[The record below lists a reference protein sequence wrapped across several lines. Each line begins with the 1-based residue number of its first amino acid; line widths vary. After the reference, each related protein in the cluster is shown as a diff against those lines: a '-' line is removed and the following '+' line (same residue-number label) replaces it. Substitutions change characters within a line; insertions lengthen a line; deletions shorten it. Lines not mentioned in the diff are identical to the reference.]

1 MNFIPEQP
9 KDKTPDVPYFDDV
22 TEKDGWQG
30 QATGKSIDV
39 LKDEITVA
47 IRRLGGTVTGF
58 QQGSFLAGKQKRD
71 GFQVEYI
78 VKGPDGSMTRG
89 RIDVAALPVK
99 EDYRLQRSLK
109 TRRDQ
114 SLKMS
119 LYMLRVALNGTWF
132 LQQLSPGYAALMP
145 WMIVDGKRTL
155 TQAWSESEA
164 MGLLLP
170 PGGSEFVEGN
180 FKEIS

>member
-39 LKDEITVA
+39 LKDEIAVA

-58 QQGSFLAGKQKRD
+58 QQGTFLTGKQKRD

-78 VKGPDGSMTRG
+78 VKSPDGSITRG

-99 EDYRLQRSLK
+99 DDYRLQRSLK

-114 SLKMS
+114 
-119 LYMLRVALNGTWF
+119 
-132 LQQLSPGYAALMP
+132 
-145 WMIVDGKRTL
+145 
-155 TQAWSESEA
+155 
-164 MGLLLP
+164 
-170 PGGSEFVEGN
+170 
-180 FKEIS
+180 